1 MALTHCKLKQK
12 SRRSTL
18 ATNKMSPGDRQTT
31 RDDNLS
37 RNVTVLNLINH
48 FFTLG
53 VGLRNIFTRKPCY
66 RKGDRAMR
74 PIYGCFEN
82 FCGSLTMPTATFAD
96 MLNALFLI
104 DPVNLHTKF
113 EVYTFMDNTWIRQR
127 WVLG

>member
-1 MALTHCKLKQK
+1 MLTVSTVEGKSVTMKQTC
-12 SRRSTL
+12 S
-18 ATNKMSPGDRQTT
+18 Q
-31 RDDNLS
+31 
-37 RNVTVLNLINH
+37 
-48 FFTLG
+48 
-53 VGLRNIFTRKPCY
+53 TRKPCY

-74 PIYGCFEN
+74 PIYGCSEN

-113 EVYTFMDNTWIRQR
+113 EVHTFMDNTWIRQR